1 MRALLPA
8 LVRDEASRALMLAT
22 LAHLPPPVTSAI
34 VHVDGLPHDAPPP
47 AAPGRAALPVRW
59 LHRPRPAG
67 KWSAIAGALA
77 VTGPPCEPLLLIDAD
92 DPMTPAGLAAFCEP
106 GLADGL
112 DLVIGRRDRVALAS
126 TDRGG
131 PDHARVVIELF
142 VDVLVT
148 QRLAARTGLAL
159 PWTDLQSGLYLL
171 SPKACA
177 RIDFGRVGDYG
188 GEVALF
194 EQAVTQGLRW
204 AERPV
209 QARAQQGS
217 SYSIEHVCRSLAAL
231 PLVREAGRDAL
242 AAAREA
248 LPQAYPDYLREV
260 PATALGAS
268 LDRLM
273 RAIAAAQ

>member
-1 MRALLPA
+1 MIALLPA
-8 LVRDEASRALMLAT
+8 LVRDEAARGLMLAT
-22 LAHLPPPVTSAI
+22 LAHLPPPVASAI

-47 AAPGRAALPVRW
+47 VVPGRAALPVRW
-59 LHRPRPAG
+59 LHRATPSG

-77 VTGPPCEPLLLIDAD
+77 VAGPPREPVLLIDAD
-92 DPMTPAGLAAFCEP
+92 DPMTPAGLAAFCAP
-106 GLADGL
+106 GLGDDL

-131 PDHARVVIELF
+131 PDDARAVIELY
-142 VDVLVT
+142 VNVLVT
-148 QRLAARTGLAL
+148 QRLAARTGRTL
-159 PWTDLQSGLYLL
+159 PYTDLQSGLYLL
-171 SPKACA
+171 SPRACG

-194 EQAVTQGLRW
+194 EQAVTLGLRW

-209 QARAQQGS
+209 QARVQQGS

-231 PLVREAGRDAL
+231 PLVRDAGRDAL
-242 AAAREA
+242 AAARTA
-248 LPQAYPDYLREV
+248 LPAAYPAYLREV
-260 PATALGAS
+260 PAAAVDAS

-273 RAIAAAQ
+273 QAIACAQ

>member
-1 MRALLPA
+1 MLALLPA
-8 LVRDEASRALMLAT
+8 LVRDEASRARMLDT
-22 LAHLPPPVTSAI
+22 LAHLPLPVASAI
-34 VHVDGLPHDAPPP
+34 VHVDGLPHDAPPLR
-47 AAPGRAALPVRW
+47 APGRPALPVRW
-59 LHRPRPAG
+59 LHRAQPAG
-67 KWSAIAGALA
+67 KWSAIARALTIA
-77 VTGPPCEPLLLIDAD
+77 GPPREPLLLIDAD
-92 DPMTPAGLAAFCEP
+92 DPMTPAGLAAFCAP
-106 GLADGL
+106 GLTGGL

-126 TDRGG
+126 SDRGG
-131 PDHARVVIELF
+131 PDDARAVIELY
-142 VDVLVT
+142 VNVLVT

-171 SPKACA
+171 SPQACA

-209 QARAQQGS
+209 QARVQQGS
-217 SYSIEHVCRSLAAL
+217 SYSIEQVCRSLAVL

-242 AAAREA
+242 VAAREA
-248 LPQAYPDYLREV
+248 LPRAYPDHLRDV
-260 PATALGAS
+260 PAPAVAAS